1 MGINWDYAL
10 CLSNPADASL
20 DDLIEAEAVLDDTF
34 RRWRRV
40 MGEAHPDIEF
50 IQNALEKLTKE
61 TKKTKK

>member
-1 MGINWDYAL
+1 M
-10 CLSNPADASL
+10 CLSNPANASL

-50 IQNALEKLTKE
+50 IQNALEIIRTKLARVHAAANK
-61 TKKTKK
+61 